1 MADDYAETNRML
13 RDLHLARHGAE
24 PPPPPSTVPANKAAA
39 QSLPQD
45 AVAFDFLEFG
55 FRAAPP
61 TSFIESALSTRVE
74 YEASLKLRPYLRCVL
89 EEAAAK
95 GNPLVSKPPI
105 DALGRVVVPHGIT
118 IIPEDAFYNDGQL
131 VTVEL
136 PEGIVEIGRRAFAGC
151 HSLTTVNLPAS
162 LTSIG
167 EAAFY
172 KCRNLDAQT
181 REAVAAIDH
190 PPPLGKALLLVDWES
205 DDSDD
210 PYDMSS
216 RAF

>member
-13 RDLHLARHGAE
+13 RDLHLARHGVE

-39 QSLPQD
+39 PIAAAGRLRSIS
-45 AVAFDFLEFG
+45 EFG

-74 YEASLKLRPYLRCVL
+74 YEASLKLRPYPRCVL

-167 EAAFY
+167 EATFY

-181 REAVAAIDH
+181 RRPSRRSTTH
-190 PPPLGKALLLVDWES
+190 RPLGKRSCLS
-205 DDSDD
+205 TGNRTTRTT